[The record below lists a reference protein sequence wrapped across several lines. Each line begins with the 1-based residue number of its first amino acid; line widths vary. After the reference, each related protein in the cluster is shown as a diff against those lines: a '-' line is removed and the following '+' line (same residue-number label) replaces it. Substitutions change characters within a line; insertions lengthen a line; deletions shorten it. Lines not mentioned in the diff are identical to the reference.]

1 MLIFFF
7 LFPEGKWLKNTSVKY
22 KLNLYI
28 GLNNIS
34 FCQLEG
40 ALEQESKARMNCEK
54 EKCKV
59 EGELKLNQESMD
71 DLESRQLQLAE
82 KLRRW
87 ATFLWTRNSGRPY
100 IEGDSSLT
108 VFIPVTLGPDISRPA
123 GEVKKDNKPRKLRV
137 FYFLLDFRR
146 LLFFL

>member
-59 EGELKLNQESMD
+59 EGELKLNQESME
-71 DLESRQLQLAE
+71 DLESRQLQLVE
-82 KLRRW
+82 KLRR
-87 ATFLWTRNSGRPY
+87 
-100 IEGDSSLT
+100 
-108 VFIPVTLGPDISRPA
+108 
-123 GEVKKDNKPRKLRV
+123 
-137 FYFLLDFRR
+137 
-146 LLFFL
+146 